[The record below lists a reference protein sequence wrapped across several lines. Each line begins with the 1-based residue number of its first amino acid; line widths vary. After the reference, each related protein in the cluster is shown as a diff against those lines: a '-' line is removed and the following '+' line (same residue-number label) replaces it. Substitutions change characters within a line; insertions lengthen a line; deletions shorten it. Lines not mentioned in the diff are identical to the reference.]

1 MSGRPRCPH
10 VAFLTPND
18 ATKSMIDAHEVMAQ
32 LRDQIAAASAR
43 LKAAI
48 AAADH
53 EQEAKLRTEISGLL
67 DELDKISGLKAQTG
81 AV

>member
-1 MSGRPRCPH
+1 MDAH
-10 VAFLTPND
+10 KFLTR
-18 ATKSMIDAHEVMAQ
+18 
-32 LRDQIAAASAR
+32 LRDQIAEASAR

-67 DELDKISGLKAQTG
+67 DELDRILGLKAQRQ
-81 AV
+81 